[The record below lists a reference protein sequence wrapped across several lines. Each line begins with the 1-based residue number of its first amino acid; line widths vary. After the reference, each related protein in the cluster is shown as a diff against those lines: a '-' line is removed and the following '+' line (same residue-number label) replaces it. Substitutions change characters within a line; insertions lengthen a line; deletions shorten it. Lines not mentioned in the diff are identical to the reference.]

1 MTDASPTAR
10 RSPYRIE
17 DCIVTLTNH
26 YSRESYQTRM
36 SEQPSHDPPTGE
48 VRPIAP
54 VEPQVMSV
62 YRRRGPNTLGC
73 IVIAVTAL
81 VIAAGLI
88 VVGLFLPP
96 FNLAESLFGPEFVMF
111 DGQNN
116 AAAADGLRVIVN
128 DVDEADGFGVA
139 LRALSAEAF
148 ASDEDNAAARRA
160 APAALMAAGPIYR
173 LDTVGRVPSGIAL
186 DFDLPE
192 GADLDTLDVYGY
204 DAQTDR
210 WRFLP
215 SQLTQAGTLLVSSTR
230 VVDYVG
236 LFSASPVDPVVVVP
250 VEITQDLTHEAA
262 QLASIVSP
270 AGLTPNAAGQLI
282 GSLAPGFVTN
292 AAYRVMPVVRN
303 FNDPRAID
311 VQTVVDLIRDPAL
324 RQAHILNLVS
334 VAISSGFDGLFV
346 EYRGLP
352 LDIRD
357 EFSDFVSELKQ
368 AFSSNGLLLG
378 VIVPAPE
385 NTGGEWDT
393 GVFDWRVIG
402 QVTDYLQ
409 VDLGLDPLAFAPG
422 PDQRI
427 EALFRWATREVS
439 RYKLL
444 AGLNALSLRETRGGF
459 VPVSYADAL
468 SKLGN
473 VQVAGSVTAPGEVI
487 RARLDGFDALPG
499 VETAVQAPYILYRN
513 PDGSAVEK
521 VWLTTAGALRF
532 RLDQLRPHM
541 IGGVALSDLSSGG
554 LAAGVPEAVLN
565 FKLSLPIEPSVP
577 DLSLRWRVQDNSG
590 VRSEVITGLNEELV
604 VTLEAVEGNFA
615 INVEVVDGEQAVA
628 RSGAQVAVLRPTP
641 TPTLLP
647 TAEPTLIP
655 TETPTLSPIIPTR
668 SAQFGPGSQFAAVNP
683 GPGSIITGVFE
694 YGGQVTSVE
703 SQAAIDAMQRAGMT
717 WMKVQVRYSP
727 GTGPEAIA
735 DVVRTGRDRGFKML
749 VSAVG
754 SPNDLAL
761 GGGGYIQGFAN
772 WLAGIASAGPDG
784 IEVWNEPNIDREWP
798 RGQISGANYVA
809 MLASAY
815 NAIKSVSP
823 GTIVISAA
831 PAPTGGELDFPA
843 GAVRNDDAWLAEV
856 VAAGGLN
863 YLDCVGVHYNEG
875 IVPPSATSGD
885 PRGDYYTRFF
895 TSMINV
901 YSGITN
907 RPLCFTELG
916 YVTPE
921 GYGTIA
927 PNFAW
932 GANTTVAQQAA
943 WLAEAMAIA
952 SQSGRVKLL
961 IVWNVDFRTYD
972 ANDPQAGYAIIRPGG
987 GCPACDAIAGAR

>member
-1 MTDASPTAR
+1 
-10 RSPYRIE
+10 
-17 DCIVTLTNH
+17 
-26 YSRESYQTRM
+26 M

-148 ASDEDNAAARRA
+148 ASDEDNAAARRV

-409 VDLGLDPLAFAPG
+409 VDL
-422 PDQRI
+422 
-427 EALFRWATREVS
+427 
-439 RYKLL
+439 
-444 AGLNALSLRETRGGF
+444 
-459 VPVSYADAL
+459 
-468 SKLGN
+468 
-473 VQVAGSVTAPGEVI
+473 
-487 RARLDGFDALPG
+487 
-499 VETAVQAPYILYRN
+499 
-513 PDGSAVEK
+513 
-521 VWLTTAGALRF
+521 
-532 RLDQLRPHM
+532 
-541 IGGVALSDLSSGG
+541 
-554 LAAGVPEAVLN
+554 
-565 FKLSLPIEPSVP
+565 
-577 DLSLRWRVQDNSG
+577 
-590 VRSEVITGLNEELV
+590 
-604 VTLEAVEGNFA
+604 
-615 INVEVVDGEQAVA
+615 
-628 RSGAQVAVLRPTP
+628 
-641 TPTLLP
+641 
-647 TAEPTLIP
+647 
-655 TETPTLSPIIPTR
+655 
-668 SAQFGPGSQFAAVNP
+668 
-683 GPGSIITGVFE
+683 
-694 YGGQVTSVE
+694 
-703 SQAAIDAMQRAGMT
+703 
-717 WMKVQVRYSP
+717 
-727 GTGPEAIA
+727 
-735 DVVRTGRDRGFKML
+735 
-749 VSAVG
+749 
-754 SPNDLAL
+754 
-761 GGGGYIQGFAN
+761 
-772 WLAGIASAGPDG
+772 
-784 IEVWNEPNIDREWP
+784 
-798 RGQISGANYVA
+798 
-809 MLASAY
+809 
-815 NAIKSVSP
+815 
-823 GTIVISAA
+823 
-831 PAPTGGELDFPA
+831 
-843 GAVRNDDAWLAEV
+843 
-856 VAAGGLN
+856 
-863 YLDCVGVHYNEG
+863 
-875 IVPPSATSGD
+875 
-885 PRGDYYTRFF
+885 
-895 TSMINV
+895 
-901 YSGITN
+901 
-907 RPLCFTELG
+907 
-916 YVTPE
+916 
-921 GYGTIA
+921 
-927 PNFAW
+927 
-932 GANTTVAQQAA
+932 
-943 WLAEAMAIA
+943 
-952 SQSGRVKLL
+952 
-961 IVWNVDFRTYD
+961 
-972 ANDPQAGYAIIRPGG
+972 
-987 GCPACDAIAGAR
+987 